1 MDKDKFHQLLDIKY
15 SNLRTREAYRGFAK
29 RIEKYWE
36 GDQFTQQSLNL
47 FMAEL
52 VAGCRQGRLGSL
64 PMAFVKLYVDA
75 FADDVLDAGL
85 HPIRIIRP
93 ASRQV
98 IRLDRYKFLNR
109 DALNT
114 LLHSIDEKEQPY
126 LKITTRLM
134 AETGLRI
141 SELLSVKGIDINM
154 GNCTIKGVGK
164 GNKEYKVKFSPYMRD
179 MLAKWFGITP
189 IPDRPFILFHRYNPT
204 PIKDSAQRVIYW
216 DRLSVHLKEKGLPHI
231 SPHQLR
237 HTFARLCRDKA
248 GMDIQEIK
256 TAMRHVDI
264 SSTIRYA
271 PATDE
276 EVAKKVTKV
285 WGKNGKE

>member
-1 MDKDKFHQLLDIKY
+1 MDKDKFHQLLNIKY

-36 GDQFTQQSLNL
+36 GENFTQQSLNL
-47 FMAEL
+47 FLAEL

-64 PMAFVKLYVDA
+64 PMAFVKLYTRCYE
-75 FADDVLDAGL
+75 DDVADLGL
-85 HPIRIIRP
+85 HPIKIIRP
-93 ASRQV
+93 TSRQIV
-98 IRLDRYKFLNR
+98 RLERYKFLNR
-109 DALNT
+109 AELNT
-114 LLHSIDEKEQPY
+114 LLHSIDMQKQPY

-141 SELLSVKGIDINM
+141 SELLSIKGKDIDLAK
-154 GNCTIKGVGK
+154 CTIKGLGK
-164 GNKEYKVKFSPYMRD
+164 GNKEYKVQFSPYMRD
-179 MLAKWFGITP
+179 LFNEWFGAAP
-189 IPDRPFILFHRYNPT
+189 IPDRPFIVMCRYSIK
-204 PIKDSAQRVIYW
+204 PIKESSQRVVYW
-216 DRLSVHLKEKGLPHI
+216 QRLSRHLKKQGLPHI

-271 PATDE
+271 PATEE
-276 EVAKKVTKV
+276 EVAKKVRAV
-285 WGKNGKE
+285 WGKKDAK

>member
-29 RIEKYWE
+29 RIEKFWE

-64 PMAFVKLYVDA
+64 PMAFVKLYTDC
-75 FADDVLDAGL
+75 FAEDVIDAGQ
-85 HPIRIIRP
+85 HPLKIIRP
-93 ASRQV
+93 ASRQIV
-98 IRLDRYKFLNR
+98 RLEGYKFLNR
-109 DALNT
+109 EALNT
-114 LLHSIDEKEQPY
+114 LLHSIDGKKQPY
-126 LKITTRLM
+126 LKITARLM
-134 AETGLRI
+134 AESGLRI
-141 SELLSVKGIDINM
+141 SELLSVKGTDIDLVH
-154 GNCTIKGVGK
+154 CTIRGIGK
-164 GNKEYKVKFSPYMRD
+164 GNKEYKVRFSTYLRD
-179 MLAKWFGITP
+179 MLKEWFGTAP
-189 IPDRPFILFHRYNPT
+189 ISDRPFIVFHRYSPL
-204 PIKDSAQRVIYW
+204 PIKDSAQRVVYW
-216 DRLSVHLKEKGLPHI
+216 DRLSAHLKKKGLPHI

-256 TAMRHVDI
+256 TAMRHIDI

-271 PATDE
+271 PATNE
-276 EVAKKVTKV
+276 EVAKKVEGV
-285 WGKNGKE
+285 WGKKDDN